1 MNISKKYIKE
11 SFKKRGIQI
20 NEDAVS
26 SIEFKLKNIVKQ
38 YAAMAEDREFK
49 RVTPIKLNRI
59 FKYDLSTI
67 FQYAVDNENRF

>member
-26 SIEFKLKNIVKQ
+26 SIEFKLKI
-38 YAAMAEDREFK
+38 
-49 RVTPIKLNRI
+49 L
-59 FKYDLSTI
+59 LSNMLLWQKI
-67 FQYAVDNENRF
+67 ENLKELLQ